1 MIAIGITGSIA
12 SGKSTVAKFIAK
24 KKYPLFSADRIVLN
38 LYKNNNFINLMIK
51 KFNLKSKF
59 KIKNQIKAIIKKDK
73 KKLKLLERIIHP
85 LVRKEMNIFLKKTNK
100 IIILEIPLFY
110 DSNEVRQVHS
120 DIEECKESILSVA
133 EALSKNVSSKN
144 FGETYFEEKEEN

>member
-1 MIAIGITGSIA
+1 MVKFALLLLKVEDALEESID
-12 SGKSTVAKFIAK
+12 I
-24 KKYPLFSADRIVLN
+24 
-38 LYKNNNFINLMIK
+38 
-51 KFNLKSKF
+51 
-59 KIKNQIKAIIKKDK
+59 
-73 KKLKLLERIIHP
+73 LEQRQDSISS
-85 LVRKEMNIFLKKTNK
+85 
-100 IIILEIPLFY
+100 ILEIPLFY